1 MSDCTLKDVLK
12 KPSDAKG
19 RNDLFA
25 FLRFYL
31 SAVVSRV
38 KLGKREEKFYVV
50 KITQC
55 LNSKTF
61 AGRMTPFILQL

>member
-31 SAVVSRV
+31 SAVVSSV
-38 KLGKREEKFYVV
+38 KLGNEKRNFM
-50 KITQC
+50 
-55 LNSKTF
+55 L
-61 AGRMTPFILQL
+61 